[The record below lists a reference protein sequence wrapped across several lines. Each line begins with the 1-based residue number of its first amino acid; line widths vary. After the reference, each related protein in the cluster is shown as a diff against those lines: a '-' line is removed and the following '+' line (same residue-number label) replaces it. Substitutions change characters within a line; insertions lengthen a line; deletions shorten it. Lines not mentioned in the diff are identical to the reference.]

1 MPKHNSVTTVTPVEH
16 THQMPLYVLPLNV
29 LLVSSNLSPL
39 LFSLYMNDTEE
50 QLLRSNCNYVTIGD
64 KWIDDMLKILVLMYV
79 DDTGVLVDSEAGI
92 ANAPKAMD
100 IYFDKWKLDI
110 NCEKT
115 KITIFSNDKCAEE
128 ITILNL
134 RENIQNLE
142 MNMNILVF

>member
-1 MPKHNSVTTVTPVEH
+1 
-16 THQMPLYVLPLNV
+16 
-29 LLVSSNLSPL
+29 
-39 LFSLYMNDTEE
+39 MNDTEE

-79 DDTGVLVDSEAGI
+79 DDTVVLVDSEAGI

-134 RENIQNLE
+134 RQNIQNLE